1 MNDKEQD
8 SLVKEIDKLVDK
20 YSGPTLWR
28 ETVELA
34 VKRNPKIA
42 QDVLL
47 TIRDNKEIRANMLD
61 SKFGVTQDKTMRQ
74 TMRIPQTVDDLL
86 CIVDPG
92 NFPMNQ
98 HEPKEALSIMVKLHK
113 ALPEF
118 FIIERV

>member
-1 MNDKEQD
+1 MEVED
-8 SLVKEIDKLVDK
+8 SLIKDTDALIDKH
-20 YSGPTLWR
+20 SGPTLWR

-47 TIRDNKEIRANMLD
+47 TVRDNKEVRKSMLD
-61 SKFGVTQDKTMRQ
+61 NKFGLSQDKTMRQ
-74 TMRIPQTVDDLL
+74 TMRIPQSVDDLL

-118 FIIERV
+118 FIVERV